1 MIRRMVKLE
10 LIGLRKD
17 LHAVVREL
25 QTLGALHIEEPE
37 ALKERTYDFVQPI
50 SLEPD
55 EAAEK
60 QFLEGAESSSK
71 EALALLGSH
80 AGAAPAASPVDLTQR
95 ESVLARLRER
105 VDRLRAL
112 ALVIETLSE
121 SHVLAEKY
129 KHVLELLEPLA
140 QKREPGWQEFAIG
153 LDKGNVKP
161 LQRGL
166 RKTTKRDLPMAFGKP
181 KGDEVLAVL
190 YVPDRLLDVAKQAA
204 WKQGAYEVV
213 LPKEFRGQPLAQS
226 LAELDRRLAE
236 FPRAL
241 AQARAACDSYARSEA
256 PWLRRV
262 AAVVAEHLDRFRVL
276 SNLIETRYTFYLTA
290 WTPAEQFPAVA
301 KALAEKFPD
310 SVSVRELGHDEWGE
324 EEAVPVE
331 LKNPGWLKPFE
342 LLVKV
347 FPPPVYGSMDATFLI
362 ALFFPAF
369 FGIILGDIGYG
380 AILLGL
386 SLWARAKWKASV
398 AAQRVAMLG
407 VICGVSSI
415 IFGFVFGE
423 IFGTLAHGWL
433 KPLWADR
440 LFVMTEYLIL
450 SIVIGILH
458 IMLGLILGIVL
469 AWQHGSIRHVLEKLG
484 FLFFTL
490 GSIAAVLG
498 LAASRGVAIPIVS
511 SFAPTQVLWTGLGGI
526 ALAVVL
532 ILVGAGPLMLI
543 EVFSLISNIM
553 SYARLMAIGIASV
566 SLAKVANDLGSS
578 LGGIAGLSVAVLL
591 HAINMVLGI
600 FDPTVQSLRL
610 HYVEFFT
617 KFYQPGG
624 RAYEPFR
631 KSA

>member
-17 LHAVVREL
+17 LHPVVREL
-25 QTLGALHIEEPE
+25 QDLGALHIEEPE
-37 ALKERTYDFVQPI
+37 ALKEKTYDFVQPI
-50 SLEPD
+50 SLEPL

-60 QFLEGAESSSK
+60 QFLEQSESTAK
-71 EALALLGSH
+71 EALSLLGTQ
-80 AGAAPAASPVDLTQR
+80 AAAAPAREPVDLRQR
-95 ESVLARLRER
+95 ESLLARLKER
-105 VDRLRAL
+105 VEKLRSL
-112 ALVIETLSE
+112 AKETETLTE
-121 SHVLAEKY
+121 NHALAEKY
-129 KHVLELLEPLA
+129 KHILELLEPLA
-140 QKREPGWQEFAIG
+140 KKREPGWQELAIG
-153 LDKGNVKP
+153 ISKDNVKP
-161 LQRGL
+161 LQRAL
-166 RKTTKRDLPMAFGKP
+166 QKTARRDLPMAFGKP
-181 KGDEVLAVL
+181 RGDEVLAVL
-190 YVPDRLLDVAKQAA
+190 YVPDRMIDVAKQAA
-204 WKQGAYEVV
+204 WKQSAYEVV
-213 LPKEFRGQPLAQS
+213 LPEEFRGKPLGQS

-241 AQARAACDSYARSEA
+241 ERARSEWTAYARTEA
-256 PWLRRV
+256 PWLAQV
-262 AAVVAEHLDRFRVL
+262 AATVSEHLDRFRVL

-290 WTPAEQFPAVA
+290 WTPAERFPAVS
-301 KALAEKFPD
+301 KALVDKFPS
-310 SVSVRELGHDEWGE
+310 SVSVRELGHDEWGAE
-324 EEAVPVE
+324 EEVPVE
-331 LKNPGWLKPFE
+331 LKNPAWLKPFE

-362 ALFFPAF
+362 AIFFPVF

-386 SLWARAKWKASV
+386 SLWARAKWKTSV
-398 AAQRVAMLG
+398 TAKHVATLG
-407 VICGVSSI
+407 VICGISSI
-415 IFGFVFGE
+415 FFGFVFGE
-423 IFGTLAHGWL
+423 VFGTLAHGWL

-440 LFVMTEYLIL
+440 LFIMTEYLIL
-450 SIVIGILH
+450 SIVIGIFH
-458 IMLGLILGIVL
+458 ILLGLLIGIFL
-469 AWQHGSIRHVLEKLG
+469 AWRHGHFRHVLEKLG
-484 FLFFTL
+484 FLVFTL
-490 GSIAAVLG
+490 GSISAVLG
-498 LAASRGVAIPIVS
+498 LVASRGTTLPVVS
-511 SFAPTQVLWTGLGGI
+511 SFPPAQVLWTGLGAIG
-526 ALAVVL
+526 LAVVL

-578 LGGIAGLSVAVLL
+578 LGGFAGLSVAVLL